1 MKINVFLPCRKK
13 SSRVKNK
20 NTRKFADINFGLLEI
35 KLGQLLRSKLI
46 NKIYISTNDKRII
59 NYCKKLNTDK
69 IIIHERIDRSLSSNQ
84 CSNNQLVNHAIKIMP
99 DEHILWT
106 HVTSPFVD
114 SKIYDQIIK
123 KYINILKRRSADS
136 LMTITKYFGF
146 FWLDNKP
153 LNYKS
158 TKLQWPRTQDTKPLD
173 HINSAV
179 FISSKKNYIKFN
191 NRIGKKVFLYNLKRF
206 EGLDIDESEDFYFAE
221 YVFKNKKRFLKK

>member
-1 MKINVFLPCRKK
+1 
-13 SSRVKNK
+13 
-20 NTRKFADINFGLLEI
+20 
-35 KLGQLLRSKLI
+35 
-46 NKIYISTNDKRII
+46 
-59 NYCKKLNTDK
+59 
-69 IIIHERIDRSLSSNQ
+69 
-84 CSNNQLVNHAIKIMP
+84 MP